1 MTTLSM
7 LLITIQPSN
16 IILTD
21 ISAILFGSSY
31 VLLTGIYILWG
42 IKIFSKDHSIGIGI
56 PFLVLAIGQLVGS
69 SISGFL

>member
-56 PFLVLAIGQLVGS
+56 PF
-69 SISGFL
+69 